1 MSTEVQQE
9 SKPTDRC
16 PFDLEQGQR
25 ALLDSGVIGSYDLF
39 GVKHWLL
46 GSAEDVKL
54 VTNDPRFSSAAAAGI
69 MPDERPGW
77 FSGMDS
83 PEHNRYRQK
92 IARDFTLRAA
102 RKQEEIVVGLADACL
117 DDIEAAGPGTDL
129 IPGYAKRLPSQVIND
144 LYGLTEEE
152 GAALE
157 AKMEAVVG
165 ATADN
170 TDLEASARVLG
181 EFFAHAL
188 SLVRAKRDQPGDRLL
203 HRLAEAGDDEILLSE
218 GEATGVFA
226 VLLLAGHG
234 SVQQMVGYCLYAL
247 LAHPEQQAAL
257 RANPD
262 LIDGAVEE
270 MLRFLP
276 LNTLGIPR
284 ICVEDVELHGQTIKA
299 GDNVIPLYS
308 SANRDPGV
316 FDEPDTFDITR
327 KPEQHLA
334 FGHGIHKC
342 PGQHLARLLIK
353 VAVLRLF
360 ERFPDVRLA
369 GEVPMNEHHG
379 QFGPVEL
386 RVTWGAAA

>member
-9 SKPTDRC
+9 TTPVGRC
-16 PFDLEQGQR
+16 PFAIQDEQR
-25 ALLDSGVIGSYDLF
+25 ALLDSGVIGSYDLY

-46 GSAEDVKL
+46 ASAEDVRL
-54 VTNDPRFSSAAAAGI
+54 VTNDPRFSSAVPSEVLPI
-69 MPDERPGW
+69 DRPGW

-129 IPGYAKRLPSQVIND
+129 IPGYAKRLPSEVINEV
-144 LYGLTEEE
+144 YGLSKEE

-157 AKMEAVVG
+157 ASMRAVVG
-165 ATADN
+165 AADMAAIKTLSN
-170 TDLEASARVLG
+170 
-181 EFFAHAL
+181 EFFTHAV
-188 SLVRAKRDQPGDRLL
+188 SLVRLKRDQQGDRLL
-203 HRLAEAGDDEILLSE
+203 HRLAEAGDDEVLLSE
-218 GEATGVFA
+218 EEATGVFA
-226 VLLLAGHG
+226 VLLFAGHD

-257 RANPD
+257 RTNPD

-270 MLRFLP
+270 MLRYLP
-276 LNTLGIPR
+276 LNPLGVPR
-284 ICVEDVELHGQTIKA
+284 VCVEDVELHGQTIKA

-308 SANRDPGV
+308 TANRDPKA
-316 FDEPDTFDITR
+316 FDEPDTFDVTR
-327 KPEQHLA
+327 RPEQHLA

-342 PGQHLARLLIK
+342 PGQHLARVLIK
-353 VAVLRLF
+353 VAAQRLF
-360 ERFPDVRLA
+360 ERFPDIRLA
-369 GEVPMNEHHG
+369 GDVPMNPTG
-379 QFGPVEL
+379 LFSPAEL
-386 RVTWGAAA
+386 QVTWGPAA